1 MVTLRKNAHLNDIIK
16 YVPEDRLLVET
27 DSPYLSPE
35 PLRGKRNEPSNVIY
49 TLKYISNIKKV
60 KEDYLSDQTTKNFFK
75 LFSKIKENE
84 IRN

>member
-1 MVTLRKNAHLNDIIK
+1 MVTFKKNSHLNDIIK
-16 YVPEDRLLVET
+16 YVPEDRLLLET

-49 TLKYISNIKKV
+49 TLKYISKVKKV
-60 KEDYLSDQTTKNFFK
+60 KEDHLSKQTTKNFFK
-75 LFSKIKENE
+75 LFTKIEKNE